1 MVLLLVVS
9 TLAVLATSW
18 ARSAGPGAV
27 AALDRFSN
35 AAGLLNRIVRVVDG
49 IRDLAVWLSP
59 MFSGG
64 AGRGPLAGVRDVPA
78 PRPGGN
84 PALARHSTG
93 VSITDMT
100 VLEDTPA

>member
-1 MVLLLVVS
+1 MVLLLMVS

-64 AGRGPLAGVRDVPA
+64 VGRGPLAGVRDSGPP
-78 PRPGGN
+78 PRSN

-93 VSITDMT
+93 VSITDMS
-100 VLEDTPA
+100 VLEDTPV